1 MLPMKRNKMKASNA
15 NFTNLLTMHM
25 HSLNIQIMCTIVD
38 DLYLLNKVVYFW
50 NWNKDTMGVLCRLKS
65 KMSTLFKDANCEE
78 ELLKSLNIE
87 NVIISNII
95 CSQTEKQ

>member
-1 MLPMKRNKMKASNA
+1 
-15 NFTNLLTMHM
+15 
-25 HSLNIQIMCTIVD
+25 MCTIVD

-65 KMSTLFKDANCEE
+65 KMSALFKDANCEE

-87 NVIISNII
+87 NVIISNSI
-95 CSQTEKQ
+95 CSQTDTQRSVATIYP